1 MWIRRRM
8 EDDEILK
15 LAKNIVEEGFDYTYP
30 CDFIGNYDSYLNE
43 IIYGSAQT
51 LINSFDELYK
61 SDDDRHILE
70 SFVYKFIELKFGK
83 YIKEVY
89 DWYILHECDDSVNES
104 FINELDRDW
113 MDDEHD
119 EKYEKIKGGIIKG
132 VKRMMKSYGENEDRI
147 NIYGEN
153 KKRLMS
159 YNKNIGELFYDRSID
174 DVMEKILPHPI
185 WYVNGKYVIS
195 DVFESY
201 FPDKTVKR
209 CVSANMS

>member
-8 EDDEILK
+8 NDDEVLK
-15 LAKNIVEEGFDYTYP
+15 LAKNIVEEGFDYTHP

-89 DWYILHECDDSVNES
+89 DWYILHECGDSVNES
-104 FINELDRDW
+104 IINELDRNW
-113 MDDEHD
+113 MDSEHD

-147 NIYGEN
+147 IIYGEN
-153 KKRLMS
+153 KKRLMN
-159 YNKNIGELFYDRSID
+159 YNKKNGELFYDRSID

>member
-8 EDDEILK
+8 DDDEVLK

-30 CDFIGNYDSYLNE
+30 CDFIGNYESYLNE

-89 DWYILHECDDSVNES
+89 DWYILHECESDVITESKNFLRRRLQQFIDIVEDQIDGYERNQDNPWWCRTYDPES
-104 FINELDRDW
+104 FL
-113 MDDEHD
+113 
-119 EKYEKIKGGIIKG
+119 
-132 VKRMMKSYGENEDRI
+132 
-147 NIYGEN
+147 
-153 KKRLMS
+153 
-159 YNKNIGELFYDRSID
+159 KNLTQQN
-174 DVMEKILPHPI
+174 
-185 WYVNGKYVIS
+185 VN
-195 DVFESY
+195 
-201 FPDKTVKR
+201 P
-209 CVSANMS
+209 C

>member
-8 EDDEILK
+8 NDDEVLK
-15 LAKNIVEEGFDYTYP
+15 LAKNIVEEGFDYTHP

-89 DWYILHECDDSVNES
+89 DWYILHECGDSVNES
-104 FINELDRDW
+104 VVTESKNFLRRRFLRFIEIV
-113 MDDEHD
+113 E
-119 EKYEKIKGGIIKG
+119 EQIEGYEQ
-132 VKRMMKSYGENEDRI
+132 NEDGAWWCRVY
-147 NIYGEN
+147 NPESFLEN
-153 KKRLMS
+153 L
-159 YNKNIGELFYDRSID
+159 IDRSIEIFID
-174 DVMEKILPHPI
+174 ENWHFFHDNSERGGSDMDISIL
-185 WYVNGKYVIS
+185 N
-195 DVFESY
+195 
-201 FPDKTVKR
+201 KTVEEEYGNYIKNLFVR
-209 CVSANMS
+209 KCGYNRY